1 MPLEEEH
8 LQIYRRLVEL
18 SAPHPAIIRTYDLG
32 GRKLAREMMATEEEN
47 PVLGLRGIRLTL
59 ARPEVFRSQ
68 IRALFR
74 AGLYGDLWIML
85 PMISTVEE
93 VRQFRAFAA
102 EVMDEMDREGVP
114 FQRDV
119 RLGVMIEVPGA
130 ALIADVLAREA
141 DFFSI
146 GTNDLIQYSLAVDRN
161 NEHVANLYQPLHP
174 AILRMLRFVIDSGRA
189 AGIEVSLC
197 GEMAAD
203 PRFAMLLVGLGL
215 RRLSMSPRQIP
226 EVKTWLREATASGL
240 ADLAASCM
248 EYSTAAEVQE
258 NLDSYFGC
266 LLPSGASAAT

>member
-1 MPLEEEH
+1 M
-8 LQIYRRLVEL
+8 V
-18 SAPHPAIIRTYDLG
+18 
-32 GRKLAREMMATEEEN
+32 
-47 PVLGLRGIRLTL
+47 
-59 ARPEVFRSQ
+59 
-68 IRALFR
+68 
-74 AGLYGDLWIML
+74 
-85 PMISTVEE
+85 STVEE
-93 VRQFRAFAA
+93 VRQFRAFAG
-102 EVMDEMDREGVP
+102 EVMEEMEREGVP
-114 FQRDV
+114 FRRDV

-226 EVKTWLREATASGL
+226 EVKTWIREATVSGL

-248 EYSTAAEVQE
+248 EHSTAAEVQE

-266 LLPSGASAAT
+266 LLPSAASAST